1 MPTEYRFVGGCK
13 LTKKKRFPKQVLLP
27 YRSLACVRRKDL
39 FRKFN
44 STDWL
49 FKANIDFVA
58 CFLSI
63 NCKSFSKNQIII
75 HNNIGFAEKLRR
87 SLLCIIPIFIWG
99 TKNVRSVAT
108 RWRDLQSV
116 PLNRSTD
123 CKSALAAS
131 CISNQFTK

>member
-27 YRSLACVRRKDL
+27 YRSLAFVRLKDL
-39 FRKFN
+39 FRRFN

-63 NCKSFSKNQIII
+63 NCKNFSKNQIII
-75 HNNIGFAEKLRR
+75 HNNIGFAEKLWR

-99 TKNVRSVAT
+99 TKNVRSVASPVCLLLRWRVLISLWT
-108 RWRDLQSV
+108 RWRV
-116 PLNRSTD
+116 FAIRAI
-123 CKSALAAS
+123 KS
-131 CISNQFTK
+131 